1 MSWDNPIL
9 SMTEEQL
16 DNAAKSIKNPKAIIA
31 LFLFSIWPIL
41 LTAYSSVILYISREI
56 IGLVVQEK

>member
-1 MSWDNPIL
+1 
-9 SMTEEQL
+9 MTEEQL
-16 DNAAKSIKNPKAIIA
+16 DNAAQSIRNPKAITA

-56 IGLVVQEK
+56 IGLVVNDR